1 MRISDWSSDVCSSD
15 LRPMVGEVNLGRP
28 DLLAPYYG
36 DGDELHLVFNFTL
49 QWQPWTAPGWAKM
62 VERAERAFAP
72 NGAWPVWVL
81 SNHDVVRHRTRYG
94 GSEGRARVAA
104 VVLLTLRGTPFIYAG
119 AEIVAQDVELADDE
133 RIDPGGRDGC
143 RSPLAWTPDP
153 GHEIGRAHV

>member
-94 GSEGRARVAA
+94 GSEGRRSEEHTSELQSLMRISYA
-104 VVLLTLRGTPFIYAG
+104 VFCLKKKNKKRPN
-119 AEIVAQDVELADDE
+119 
-133 RIDPGGRDGC
+133 
-143 RSPLAWTPDP
+143 
-153 GHEIGRAHV
+153 

>member
-1 MRISDWSSDVCSSD
+1 
-15 LRPMVGEVNLGRP
+15 MVGEVNLGRP

-49 QWQPWTAPGWAKM
+49 QWQPWTAPGWAKV

-94 GSEGRARVAA
+94 CSEGRARVAA
-104 VVLLTLRGTPFIYAG
+104 EVLQPPRGPPVIYAG
-119 AEIVAQDVELADDE
+119 EALGAQDAALHNAQ
-133 RIDPGGRDGC
+133 
-143 RSPLAWTPDP
+143 
-153 GHEIGRAHV
+153 RATEEAR